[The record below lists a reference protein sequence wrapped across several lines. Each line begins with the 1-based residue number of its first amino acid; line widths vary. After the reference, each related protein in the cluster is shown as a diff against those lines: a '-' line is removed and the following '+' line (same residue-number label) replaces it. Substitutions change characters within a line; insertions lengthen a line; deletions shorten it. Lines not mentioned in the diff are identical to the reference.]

1 MPEDRLAAMAM
12 NAPAASKH
20 PTRED
25 ILEAARA
32 MVPMLRDKALQ
43 SERDRL
49 IPGETHRA
57 FQQAGF
63 YRLFQPARYGGY
75 EMPIGMMVEVAGELG
90 RGCGSSAWIF
100 TNLAVQNWI
109 IGMHQPRAQED
120 VWGHDPQALAASSFP
135 TQGGTGR
142 YVDGGLVLN
151 GIWSFA
157 SGIDFVQWENLQC
170 FIPKEGGPPDHRFV
184 LVPRSDFTIK
194 DDWVANGLSGTGSKS
209 IVFKDVFVPEHRVL
223 NTQLI
228 GGGPSPGSAVNPHPL
243 YKIPPWSVGTKV
255 FSGPALG
262 IARGALELIV
272 EEMRSRV
279 SVAGGARMSDLP
291 TVQVR
296 VAEAMAEIE
305 AAAALLLKDCDDAMA
320 FGATG
325 ERAPLP
331 LRARWRLNN
340 AFAGQLCLRAVERL
354 HPLIGARGINQDSLF
369 LLAWRDI
376 HAAVSQITMAWDI
389 QAVNA
394 GRIEFG
400 LPSLD
405 PRL

>member
-1 MPEDRLAAMAM
+1 MPSS
-12 NAPAASKH
+12 PAAL
-20 PTRED
+20 PQAGREA
-25 ILEAARA
+25 ILDRARS
-32 MVPMLRDKALQ
+32 MVPMLRKQALQ
-43 SERDRL
+43 AERDRL
-49 IPGETHRA
+49 IAHETHKD
-57 FQQAGF
+57 FQDAGF
-63 YRLFQPARYGGY
+63 YRLLQPARYGGY
-75 EMPIGMMVEVAGELG
+75 EMPISMLVEVAAELG

-109 IGMHQPRAQED
+109 IGMHHPLAQED
-120 VWGHDPQALAASSFP
+120 VWGVKHDALAASSFP

-142 YVDGGLVLN
+142 YVEGGLVID

-157 SGIDFVQWENLQC
+157 SGVDFADWENLQC
-170 FIPKEGGPPDHRFV
+170 FIPKQNGPPDHRFV

-194 DDWVANGLSGTGSKS
+194 DDWDSTGLAGTGSKS
-209 IVFKDVFVPEHRVL
+209 IILNNVFVPEHRVL

-228 GGGPSPGSAVNPHPL
+228 GGGPSPGSVVNSHAL

-262 IARGALELIV
+262 IASGALELII
-272 EEMRSRV
+272 EEMRVRH
-279 SVAGGARMSDLP
+279 SVGGIRMSDIP

-296 VAEAMAEIE
+296 VAEALAEIE
-305 AAAALLLKDCDDAMA
+305 AARALLIKDCDDAMK
-320 FGATG
+320 FGETG
-325 ERAPLP
+325 NKAPIE

-340 AFAGQLCLRAVERL
+340 AFAGQLCLRAIERL
-354 HPLIGARGINQDSLF
+354 HPLIGARGINDPENLF

-389 QAVNA
+389 QAANA
-394 GRIEFG
+394 GRIMFG

>member
-1 MPEDRLAAMAM
+1 LPGRAIPKPPSRDEILDR
-12 NAPAASKH
+12 
-20 PTRED
+20 
-25 ILEAARA
+25 ARA
-32 MVPMLRDKALQ
+32 MVPTLRDCALQ
-43 SERDRL
+43 AERDRL
-49 IPGETHRA
+49 IPRQTHQQ
-57 FQQAGF
+57 FQDAGF

-75 EMPIGMMVEVAGELG
+75 EMPIGMMVEVAAELG

-109 IGMHQPRAQED
+109 IGMHHPQAQQD
-120 VWGHDPQALAASSFP
+120 VWGANPDALAASSFP

-142 YVDGGLVLN
+142 YVEGGLVLK
-151 GIWSFA
+151 GVWSFA
-157 SGIDFVQWENLQC
+157 SGVDFADWEHLQC
-170 FIPKEGGPPDHRFV
+170 FIPKQGGPPDHRFV
-184 LVPRSDFTIK
+184 LVPKSDFTIK
-194 DDWVANGLSGTGSKS
+194 DDWCATGLAGTGSKS
-209 IVFKDVFVPEHRVL
+209 VVLEDVFVPEHRVL

-243 YKIPPWSVGTKV
+243 YKVPPWSVGTKV

-262 IARGALELIV
+262 IARGALELIIA
-272 EEMRSRV
+272 EMRTRL
-279 SVAGGARMSDLP
+279 SVGGVRMAELP
-291 TVQVR
+291 TVQLR

-305 AAAALLLKDCDDAMA
+305 AAGALLLKDCEDAMK
-320 FGATG
+320 FGETD
-325 ERAPLP
+325 ERAPIE
-331 LRARWRLNN
+331 LRSRWRLNN

-354 HPLIGARGINQDSLF
+354 HPLIGARGINDPESHF

>member
-1 MPEDRLAAMAM
+1 MHASS
-12 NAPAASKH
+12 NATEN
-20 PTRED
+20 PTRAE
-25 ILEAARA
+25 ILQGAEAMIPLLRERA
-32 MVPMLRDKALQ
+32 LRA
-43 SERDRL
+43 ERNRL
-49 IPGETHRA
+49 ISVETHRA
-57 FQQAGF
+57 FQMAGF
-63 YRLFQPARYGGY
+63 YKLFQPARFGGY
-75 EMPIGMMVEVAGELG
+75 EMPIGMMVEVAEQLG

-100 TNLAVQNWI
+100 TNFAVQNWI
-109 IGMHQPRAQED
+109 IGMHQPQAQEE
-120 VWGHDPQALAASSFP
+120 VWGENPDALAASSFP
-135 TQGGTGR
+135 TRGGKGR

-157 SGIDFVQWENLQC
+157 SGIDYVDWENLQC
-170 FIPKEGGPPDHRFV
+170 FIPNEKGPPDHRFV
-184 LVPRSDFTIK
+184 LVPKKDFVIK
-194 DDWVANGLSGTGSKS
+194 DDWYAQGLAGTGSKS
-209 IVFKDVFVPEHRVL
+209 IVFDDVFVPSHRVL

-228 GGGPSPGSAVNPHPL
+228 GGGPSPGSAINPNPL
-243 YKIPPWSVGTKV
+243 YKVPPWSVGTKV

-262 IARGALELIV
+262 IARGALEIMV
-272 EEMRSRV
+272 EKLRTAL
-279 SVAGGARMSDLP
+279 SVGGVKMSELP

-305 AAAALLLKDCDDAMA
+305 AARALLLKDCDDAMH
-320 FGATG
+320 FGATE

-340 AFAGQLCLRAVERL
+340 AYAGQLCLRAIERL
-354 HPLIGARGINQDSLF
+354 HPLLGARGVNDPDSLF
-369 LLAWRDI
+369 LLAWRDV

>member
-1 MPEDRLAAMAM
+1 
-12 NAPAASKH
+12 
-20 PTRED
+20 
-25 ILEAARA
+25 
-32 MVPMLRDKALQ
+32 
-43 SERDRL
+43 
-49 IPGETHRA
+49 
-57 FQQAGF
+57 
-63 YRLFQPARYGGY
+63 
-75 EMPIGMMVEVAGELG
+75 MMVEVAGELG

-100 TNLAVQNWI
+100 SNLAVQNWI
-109 IGMHQPRAQED
+109 IGMHQPQAQEEI
-120 VWGHDPQALAASSFP
+120 WGSNPDALAASSFP

-142 YVDGGLVLN
+142 YVEGGLLLN

-184 LVPRSDFTIK
+184 LVPKSDFTIK
-194 DDWVANGLSGTGSKS
+194 DDWFAAGLSATGSKS
-209 IVFKDVFVPEHRVL
+209 IVFKDVFVPNHRVL
-223 NTQLI
+223 DTKLI
-228 GGGPSPGSAVNPHPL
+228 GGGPSPGSAINPHPL
-243 YKIPPWSVGTKV
+243 YKVPPWSVGTKV

-262 IARGALELIV
+262 IARGALDTIV
-272 EEMRSRV
+272 AEMRSRK
-279 SVAGGARMSDLP
+279 SLAGGANMSELP
-291 TVQVR
+291 SVQMR

-305 AAAALLLKDCDDAMA
+305 AAAALLLKDCEDAMK

-325 ERAPLP
+325 DRAPLA

-354 HPLIGARGINQDSLF
+354 HPLIGARGVNAPDNHF
-369 LLAWRDI
+369 LIAWRDI

>member
-1 MPEDRLAAMAM
+1 MALASNAVPKPADRD
-12 NAPAASKH
+12 
-20 PTRED
+20 E
-25 ILEAARA
+25 ILDRARG
-32 MVPMLRDKALQ
+32 MVPSLRQQALQ
-43 SERDRL
+43 AERDRL
-49 IPGETHRA
+49 IPHHTHVA
-57 FQQAGF
+57 FQEAGF

-75 EMPIGMMVEVAGELG
+75 EMPIGLMVEVAGELG

-100 TNLAVQNWI
+100 SNLAVQNWI

-120 VWGHDPQALAASSFP
+120 VWGANPDALAASSFP

-142 YVDGGLVLN
+142 YVEGGLILN

-157 SGIDFVQWENLQC
+157 SGIDFVDWENLQC

-184 LVPRSDFTIK
+184 LVPKNDFTIK
-194 DDWVANGLSGTGSKS
+194 DDWSSTGLAGTGSKS
-209 IVFKDVFVPEHRVL
+209 IVFRDIFVPEHRVL

-262 IARGALELIV
+262 IARGALELITA
-272 EEMRSRV
+272 EMRSRL
-279 SVAGGARMSDLP
+279 SVGGVKMAELP

-296 VAEAMAEIE
+296 IAEAMAEIE
-305 AAAALLLKDCDDAMA
+305 AANALLLKDCDDAMK

-325 ERAPLP
+325 ERAPIE

-354 HPLIGARGINQDSLF
+354 HPLVGARGINDPASLF

>member
-1 MPEDRLAAMAM
+1 M
-12 NAPAASKH
+12 NRSPD
-20 PTRED
+20 PTPTKAGREEM
-25 ILEAARA
+25 IGRARA
-32 MVPMLRDKALQ
+32 MIPMLREKALQ
-43 SERDRL
+43 AERARL
-49 IPGETHRA
+49 IPIETHRA
-57 FQQAGF
+57 FEQAGL
-63 YRLFQPARYGGY
+63 YRLFQPARYGGH

-100 TNLAVQNWI
+100 SNLAVQNWI
-109 IGMHQPRAQED
+109 LGMHRPEAQEE
-120 VWGHDPQALAASSFP
+120 VWGSNPLATCASSFP

-157 SGIDFVQWENLQC
+157 SGIDFVDWENLQC
-170 FIPKEGGPPDHRFV
+170 FIPNEKGPPDHRFV
-184 LVPRSDFTIK
+184 LVPKSDFAIK
-194 DDWVANGLSGTGSKS
+194 DDWIAEGLAATGSKS

-228 GGGPSPGSAVNPHPL
+228 GGGPSPGSAVNPNPL
-243 YKIPPWSVGTKV
+243 FKVPPWSVGTKV

-272 EEMRSRV
+272 EDMRARH
-279 SVAGGARMSDLP
+279 SVAGGAKMSDLP

-296 VAEAMAEIE
+296 IAEAAAEIDAAYALLIKDCDEAMAI
-305 AAAALLLKDCDDAMA
+305 AATNEKP
-320 FGATG
+320 
-325 ERAPLP
+325 PLE

-340 AFAGQLCLRAVERL
+340 AFAGQLCLRAIERL

-394 GRIEFG
+394 GRITFG